1 MLTLRSLAL
10 TATVLVATTV
20 RHGHTQPT
28 PVTRP
33 PAWAARL
40 DGAARAALTRST
52 APGAT
57 VAVVVNGKLAYARG
71 YGLANV
77 ETQQRMTPN
86 MLLRVGSVTKMFT
99 GTMLAEL
106 AEQQRL
112 DMAHPIG
119 EIVPSLKGK
128 RVGAVTTQQLMTH
141 SAGWLDNAV
150 PYGRMGEGALGE
162 VMREVG
168 DTLFFTEPGRTFSY
182 SNPGISMAGYVG
194 EVAGKRRFAALVE
207 SLVLRP
213 AGMRL
218 STFKPLE
225 ALTYPIALGHEAGA
239 GGMQLVRP
247 MTENTAQ
254 WGAGF
259 LFATAP
265 ELARFTIALMNG
277 GMIDGAPAF
286 SAGAARRVTT
296 GYVAHPGGS
305 GLDSAMYGYGL
316 VVGRAGKDRV
326 WTHGGAINGY
336 NARITMLPDRQAAV
350 IVLVNGP
357 GSGIDA
363 IESAALQLAVGFVAP
378 QKRVPAP
385 RHPTAAERAALVGR
399 YTQGGNQLEVMEQD
413 STLLVKRGNAVMPAQ
428 LVGPDELLVTP
439 PQGATL
445 HLFVGRANG
454 RAAYLYTGSRAY
466 ARQ

>member
-168 DTLFFTEPGRTFSY
+168 DTLFFTEPGRTFS
-182 SNPGISMAGYVG
+182 
-194 EVAGKRRFAALVE
+194 
-207 SLVLRP
+207 
-213 AGMRL
+213 
-218 STFKPLE
+218 
-225 ALTYPIALGHEAGA
+225 
-239 GGMQLVRP
+239 
-247 MTENTAQ
+247 
-254 WGAGF
+254 
-259 LFATAP
+259 
-265 ELARFTIALMNG
+265 
-277 GMIDGAPAF
+277 
-286 SAGAARRVTT
+286 
-296 GYVAHPGGS
+296 
-305 GLDSAMYGYGL
+305 
-316 VVGRAGKDRV
+316 
-326 WTHGGAINGY
+326 
-336 NARITMLPDRQAAV
+336 
-350 IVLVNGP
+350 
-357 GSGIDA
+357 
-363 IESAALQLAVGFVAP
+363 
-378 QKRVPAP
+378 
-385 RHPTAAERAALVGR
+385 
-399 YTQGGNQLEVMEQD
+399 
-413 STLLVKRGNAVMPAQ
+413 
-428 LVGPDELLVTP
+428 
-439 PQGATL
+439 
-445 HLFVGRANG
+445 
-454 RAAYLYTGSRAY
+454 
-466 ARQ
+466 